1 MGGGGGRWPA
11 VMAGGRIP
19 MVLAGDKIPV
29 VAGGEI
35 PEMVAGGGIP
45 AVVADGRWVVV
56 SFNLFQAL
64 EGLNGQNCGL
74 FNLQGAEVAGL
85 EDLLSWNC
93 TVVPV
98 LLDQGSP
105 QIC

>member
-11 VMAGGRIP
+11 VVASGRIP
-19 MVLAGDKIPV
+19 VVLAGDKIPV
-29 VAGGEI
+29 
-35 PEMVAGGGIP
+35 VAGGGIP
-45 AVVADGRWVVV
+45 AVVADGRWAVV

-85 EDLLSWNC
+85 EDIPS
-93 TVVPV
+93 
-98 LLDQGSP
+98 
-105 QIC
+105 